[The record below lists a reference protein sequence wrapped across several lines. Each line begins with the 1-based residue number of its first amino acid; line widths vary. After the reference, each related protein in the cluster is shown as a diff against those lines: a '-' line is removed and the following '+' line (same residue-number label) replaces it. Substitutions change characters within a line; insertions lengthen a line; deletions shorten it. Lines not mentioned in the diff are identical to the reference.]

1 MVRYA
6 MVIDTRSC
14 IGCGACIAACDLEND
29 TAWREGKRR
38 THVPEFFFGEFPN
51 VTRMFV
57 PRLCMHCEDPPC
69 VSVCPTGASYVN
81 EQGVVL
87 VNHDLC
93 IGCKYCII
101 ACPYNARYVD
111 HRIRSVDKC
120 TFCFDN
126 RVAKGLDPA
135 CVETCVGHV
144 RIFGDLDDPNS
155 EVHKLVASGTAVP
168 LRPDLGTKPKVF
180 YVRRSVQV

>member
-1 MVRYA
+1 MARYA

-14 IGCGACIAACDLEND
+14 IGCGACMAACDLEND
-29 TAWREGKRR
+29 TAWEEGKRR
-38 THVPEFFFGEFPN
+38 THVPEFFFGEYPE
-51 VTRMFV
+51 VRRIFV

-69 VSVCPTGASYVN
+69 VFVCPTGASYVN
-81 EQGVVL
+81 EDGVVL
-87 VNHDLC
+87 VKHEIC

-120 TFCFDN
+120 TFCYEN
-126 RVAKGLDPA
+126 RVMKGKLPA
-135 CVETCVGHV
+135 CVETCVGHA

-155 EVHKLVASGTAVP
+155 EVHKLVTTGEAAP

-180 YVRRSVQV
+180 YVKRSSQL

>member
-1 MVRYA
+1 M
-6 MVIDTRSC
+6 
-14 IGCGACIAACDLEND
+14 AACDLENY
-29 TAWREGKRR
+29 TAWEEGKRR
-38 THVPEFFFGEFPN
+38 THVPEFFFGEYPE
-51 VTRMFV
+51 VRRIFV

-69 VSVCPTGASYVN
+69 VFVCPTGASYVN
-81 EQGVVL
+81 EDGVVL
-87 VNHDLC
+87 VKHEIC

-120 TFCFDN
+120 TFCYEN
-126 RVAKGLDPA
+126 RVMKGKLPA
-135 CVETCVGHV
+135 CVETCVGHA

-155 EVHKLVASGTAVP
+155 EVHKLVTTGEAAP

-180 YVRRSVQV
+180 YVKRSSQL